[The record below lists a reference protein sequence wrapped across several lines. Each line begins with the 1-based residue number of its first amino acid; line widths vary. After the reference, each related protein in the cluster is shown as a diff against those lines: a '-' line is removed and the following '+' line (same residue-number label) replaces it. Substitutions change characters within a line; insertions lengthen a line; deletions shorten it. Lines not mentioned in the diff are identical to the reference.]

1 MVKGDKRNFAQLNL
15 PIKIGKAKGIGVFFK
30 KSNRVQN
37 TIDTLIGVDTRVE
50 GNIHFSGGIRIDG
63 TVLGAVSEPNDNSS
77 TLILSEH
84 GRIEGAVTASK
95 VVINGSV
102 TGPVKANQ
110 FIELQTK
117 ARITGDVYYNS
128 LEMHTGA
135 VIEGK
140 LVYLGEHTEK
150 A

>member
-1 MVKGDKRNFAQLNL
+1 ML
-15 PIKIGKAKGIGVFFK
+15 FFK
-30 KSNRVQN
+30 KANKIDSR
-37 TIDTLIGVDTRVE
+37 IDTLIGADTRIE
-50 GNIHFSGGIRIDG
+50 GDMHFSGGLRVDGAIRGNVI
-63 TVLGAVSEPNDNSS
+63 EPAEKPS

-84 GRIEGAVTASK
+84 GNIEGAVTAAKIVLNGK
-95 VVINGSV
+95 VIGN
-102 TGPVKANQ
+102 VKANQ

-117 ARITGDVYYNS
+117 ARITGDLYYKS

-140 LVYLGEHTEK
+140 LVYLGDSTPDND